1 MADLGKAYV
10 QIVPSADGISGS
22 IQNVLGGEADAA
34 GKGAGLK
41 IAGALKKVVAT
52 AGIGLAIKK
61 SLGLGAELEQN
72 LGGTEAVFGK
82 YADNLQTK
90 ARDAYKN
97 MGLSASDYMA
107 TANKMGSLFQ
117 GSGVSQVKSLDM
129 TQKAMQR
136 AADVASVMGIDTSMA
151 MESIAGAA
159 KGNFTMMDNL
169 GVAMNATTLEAY
181 ALEKG
186 MNFKWQTASNA
197 EKAELAMKMF
207 MDRTSQY
214 AGNFARESQET
225 LSGSIEAM
233 KASWQ
238 DLLANLA
245 LGENVSASMQNLV
258 VSAVGALS
266 NIIPAV
272 GNVFASLPA
281 AIGTAISTG
290 LPLIGQ
296 QAANLITALT
306 NGINTKI
313 PELSAKL
320 PGMVSNA
327 LQSITNAAPTV
338 VAKGMEL
345 IMNLGQAIVANA
357 PLLASAVANVISQL
371 VGYIGQHLP
380 EIATAG
386 GEMLGELAAGF
397 VQNLPQMAAAALRI
411 GQFIISSLASVAAT
425 MVRSGANLVKGIG
438 RGITSGIGSSVKGAM
453 NKVKDAIT
461 KPIDTAK
468 TKVKGILDK
477 LKAFFPLRIGNVFSG
492 IKLPHFSVSG
502 SAPFGLGGKGS
513 PPKIS
518 VSWYK
523 KAMEEPYLFNNAT
536 LFGAGEAGDE
546 MLYGRAQLMK
556 DIAKATGGGTS
567 PVINN
572 YITVD
577 GAEDPE
583 DWATR
588 FVRQMQLEMR
598 MG

>member
-1 MADLGKAYV
+1 
-10 QIVPSADGISGS
+10 
-22 IQNVLGGEADAA
+22 
-34 GKGAGLK
+34 
-41 IAGALKKVVAT
+41 
-52 AGIGLAIKK
+52 
-61 SLGLGAELEQN
+61 
-72 LGGTEAVFGK
+72 
-82 YADNLQTK
+82 
-90 ARDAYKN
+90 
-97 MGLSASDYMA
+97 
-107 TANKMGSLFQ
+107 
-117 GSGVSQVKSLDM
+117 
-129 TQKAMQR
+129 
-136 AADVASVMGIDTSMA
+136 
-151 MESIAGAA
+151 
-159 KGNFTMMDNL
+159 
-169 GVAMNATTLEAY
+169 MNATTLEAY

-313 PELSAKL
+313 PELSAKF

>member
-82 YADNLQTK
+82 YADSLQTK

-117 GSGVSQVKSLDM
+117 GSGVEQVKSLDM

-186 MNFKWQTASNA
+186 MNFKWNTASNA

-225 LSGSIEAM
+225 LSGSIGAM

-245 LGENVSASMQNLV
+245 LGENVSSSMQNLV

-281 AIGTAISTG
+281 AIGTAISVG
-290 LPLIGQ
+290 LPLIGE
-296 QAANLITALT
+296 QAANLITSLT

-313 PELSAKL
+313 PELAAKL

-338 VAKGMEL
+338 MAKGMEL
-345 IMNLGQAIVANA
+345 IMNLGQAIVTNA
-357 PLLASAVANVISQL
+357 PMLAASVANVVSQL
-371 VGYIGQHLP
+371 VGFIGQHLP
-380 EIATAG
+380 EIAAKG
-386 GEMLGELAAGF
+386 GEMLGELAVGF
-397 VQNLPQMAAAALRI
+397 VQNLPQMAAAALRV
-411 GQFIISSLASVAAT
+411 GEFILTSLGSVAST
-425 MVRSGANLVKGIG
+425 MAKAGLNLVKGIG
-438 RGITSGIGSSVKGAM
+438 RGITSGIGSAVSGAM

-523 KAMEEPYLFNNAT
+523 KAMDEPYMFNNAT

-546 MLYGRAQLMK
+546 MLYGRRSLMD
-556 DIAKATGGGTS
+556 DIREATGDRAPTITNYFT
-567 PVINN
+567 INN
-572 YITVD
+572 AD
-577 GAEDPE
+577 NAESV
-583 DWATR
+583 ARTI
-588 FVRQMQLEMR
+588 VREMKLEMR
-598 MG
+598 AV